1 MKRHDPRDAVIGNL
15 VDGCKIGTSSP
26 RRKLQLA
33 KMFPNSEILPIR
45 GNIDTRIQ
53 KVRDNEYDATIL
65 AMAGLDTMNLGHEIN
80 KIMAINEL
88 VPAVGQ
94 GVIAVQTKKDA
105 EINFLMEQI
114 NHLETY
120 QCAMAERAMLKVIDG
135 DCDTAI
141 GSITNV
147 CGTLLTISAW
157 NYENNTS
164 CQVEGLLSDYK
175 ELGLEAGSA
184 IK

>member
-1 MKRHDPRDAVIGNL
+1 
-15 VDGCKIGTSSP
+15 
-26 RRKLQLA
+26 
-33 KMFPNSEILPIR
+33 
-45 GNIDTRIQ
+45 
-53 KVRDNEYDATIL
+53 
-65 AMAGLDTMNLGHEIN
+65 MAGLDTMNLDHEIN

-120 QCAMAERAMLKVIDG
+120 QCAMAERQMLKVIDG

-157 NYENNTS
+157 NYENNSLIFGTS
-164 CQVEGLLSDYK
+164 NTARITISGSGTISTNNNNNEETTKSLS
-175 ELGLEAGSA
+175 ATGSKNFPSFETCFIFLA
-184 IK
+184 K

>member
-1 MKRHDPRDAVIGNL
+1 
-15 VDGCKIGTSSP
+15 
-26 RRKLQLA
+26 
-33 KMFPNSEILPIR
+33 
-45 GNIDTRIQ
+45 
-53 KVRDNEYDATIL
+53 
-65 AMAGLDTMNLGHEIN
+65 MALE
-80 KIMAINEL
+80 EL

-94 GVIAVQTKKDA
+94 GVIAVQTKKDV
-105 EINFLMEQI
+105 EINFLMDQI

-120 QCAMAERAMLKVIDG
+120 QCAMAERQMLKVIDG

-157 NYENNTS
+157 NYENNSS
-164 CQVEGLLSDYK
+164 CKVEGLLSDYNA
-175 ELGLEAGSA
+175 LGLAAGSA

>member
-1 MKRHDPRDAVIGNL
+1 MKIKLGVRGSKLALAYADIVKRKINSVGDYNVEVVVIKTDGDIYAKKNIAEIGGKGVFVTKIEQQLLDGNIDIAVHSFKDLPKDLHDDTDIFAVMKRHDPRDAVIGNL

-80 KIMAINEL
+80 KIMAINE
-88 VPAVGQ
+88 PS
-94 GVIAVQTKKDA
+94 
-105 EINFLMEQI
+105 
-114 NHLETY
+114 
-120 QCAMAERAMLKVIDG
+120 R
-135 DCDTAI
+135 
-141 GSITNV
+141 
-147 CGTLLTISAW
+147 SA
-157 NYENNTS
+157 
-164 CQVEGLLSDYK
+164 
-175 ELGLEAGSA
+175 
-184 IK
+184 